1 MPRVFVDPLR
11 ERVARYGLMLGLD
24 AVLAAT
30 SLHAAM
36 ALRFDGAIP
45 APWAD
50 EMQRAVALVIAVRLA
65 ANVAARVH
73 AWSFRLAGLPDAV
86 RIATAATTGSALV
99 VALAPWLLA
108 VPLPRTVYALEF
120 FMSSSAFATVRFGPR
135 VAAR

>member
-36 ALRFDGAIP
+36 SLRFDGAIP
-45 APWAD
+45 EPWAG
-50 EMQRAVALVIAVRLA
+50 ELWRAVALVIAVRLV
-65 ANVAARVH
+65 ANVAARLH

-86 RIATAATTGSALV
+86 RIATAATSGSAVLFV
-99 VALAPWLLA
+99 V
-108 VPLPRTVYALEF
+108 
-120 FMSSSAFATVRFGPR
+120 
-135 VAAR
+135 